1 MPQHW
6 SLRDEIKM
14 ETQTDCGG
22 GITVQ
27 MCSSEV
33 EVPTVFYAKKLSIAT
48 VVMSLLLLKARI
60 CQPSVME
67 LFVICLLLVTQ
78 YKSQFYRLT
87 ATKLSSLSVTQK
99 NVL

>member
-14 ETQTDCGG
+14 KTQTDCGG

-33 EVPTVFYAKKLSIAT
+33 PTVFY
-48 VVMSLLLLKARI
+48 
-60 CQPSVME
+60 
-67 LFVICLLLVTQ
+67 
-78 YKSQFYRLT
+78 
-87 ATKLSSLSVTQK
+87 TKM
-99 NVL
+99 N